1 MANISSNMLIT
12 NETLSQISL
21 ELLGE
26 ENVSFT
32 FPYLMISDGVY
43 PLENNS
49 GPILNHVYSFPVTEM
64 NRSNN
69 NILLVATIDEDAYL
83 TIRELA
89 LYCEFG
95 DGTKHVFSK
104 ISGLNVKKGE
114 DLVYNL
120 MIQVK
125 LDLNVVN
132 TIAMPEIV
140 LKEVEYP
147 KFSEFKKVR
156 DVYAYT
162 VENLERMIKTNA
174 LGIGEY
180 KTSRMS
186 ERKPV
191 GVGYNTAQTYCMLE
205 DKINLWEDNF
215 CSTFDYS
222 NLRSKYK
229 EEEITEIVFDQ
240 QNLEL
245 FGGASVLNNGDA
257 TVISDSNV
265 YVDTSRQALVGDST
279 SFYVNDSAE
288 SFISPDEDFSVL
300 ENEEALVNKQ
310 LSRMEIKTFDPT
322 DFNRWDFTISFTTK
336 SINEDEVGIINFK
349 GADTLQPLIFGIRSS
364 NCFLEMAN
372 QDGEILAQDLFLVE
386 PSTKYYVKVSFS
398 GTVYRVDYAKD
409 GQAFENVLTF
419 RSPKNVG
426 SVSNVVIGAIYN
438 SRLGY
443 YLNPYSGLLHLIDFE
458 ANFYNYDSIGTLIS
472 KKHYDFRKEYTHFL
486 GKGLKD
492 FYHIPEYM
500 YSYFK
505 VNNLAFDNR
514 NSVLEIFEGYIKGRE
529 DQIDFVNLDGFSICV
544 KTFLQDMEDKVI
556 IAKGDVETED
566 FYFILKQEDGNLVFE
581 YYLGDDVFTMEK
593 EISYE
598 ERKKF
603 IANPITLY
611 VTCDGAASPTFK
623 MYKNNELLTSGQA
636 SKQTS
641 LKATDYYITNQLN
654 EDINFEE
661 GRRVLDLFSFSG
673 VLEPSDIYYIN
684 NLMDTNF

>member
-12 NETLSQISL
+12 NETLSQINL
-21 ELLGE
+21 ELLGK

-104 ISGLNVKKGE
+104 ISGLNVKKGK
-114 DLVYNL
+114 DLAYNL

-125 LDLNVVN
+125 LDINVVN

-240 QNLEL
+240 QNLAL
-245 FGGASVLNNGDA
+245 FGGASVLSNGDA
-257 TVISDSNV
+257 TVASDSNV
-265 YVDTSRQALVGDST
+265 YVDSSRQALVGNSPSFSVDSST
-279 SFYVNDSAE
+279 ETFD
-288 SFISPDEDFSVL
+288 SPDGDFSVL
-300 ENEEALVNKQ
+300 EPEETLVNRQ
-310 LSRMEIKTFDPT
+310 LSRMEVKNFDPLN
-322 DFNRWDFTISFTTK
+322 FNRWDFTVSFTTDEAK
-336 SINEDEVGIINFK
+336 GEDSVIISFK
-349 GADTLQPLIFGIRSS
+349 GENALQPLVLGVHSS
-364 NCFLEMAN
+364 KCFLKIAN
-372 QDGEILAQDLFLVE
+372 PDSEILAQDLFSVK
-386 PSTKYYVKVSFS
+386 PDTKYYVKASFS
-398 GTVYRVDYAKD
+398 GTIYRVEYAEE

-419 RSPKNVG
+419 RSTENIG
-426 SVSNVVIGAIYN
+426 NISNVIIGAVY
-438 SRLGY
+438 SADLGY
-443 YLNPYSGLLHLIDFE
+443 YVNPYSGLLHLIDFE
-458 ANFYNYDSIGTLIS
+458 INFYNYDSVGTLVS
-472 KKHYDFRKEYTHFL
+472 KAHYDFRREYTYLL

-492 FYHIPEYM
+492 FYHIPEYI

-529 DQIDFVNLDGFSICV
+529 DQIDFVNPNGFSICV
-544 KTFLQDMEDKVI
+544 KTFLEDTEDKVI

-566 FYFILKQEDGNLVFE
+566 FYFILKQKDSNIVFE

-611 VTCDGAASPTFK
+611 VTCDGSASPTFK
-623 MYKNNELLTSGQA
+623 MYKNNELLASGQA